1 MDVNSSAEFEQEVLK
16 ADKPVLVDFFATWC
30 GPCRM
35 VAPILKQIE
44 RDMADTVKVVK
55 VDVDQNKEVA
65 AKYGVMS
72 IPTMIMFKEGKE
84 AAKNVGAMPKEAL
97 VDFINANA

>member
-44 RDMADTVKVVK
+44 RDMADKVKVVK
-55 VDVDQNKEVA
+55 VDVDQNKDVA
-65 AKYGVMS
+65 AQYGVMS
-72 IPTMIMFKEGKE
+72 IPTMIMFKDGKE